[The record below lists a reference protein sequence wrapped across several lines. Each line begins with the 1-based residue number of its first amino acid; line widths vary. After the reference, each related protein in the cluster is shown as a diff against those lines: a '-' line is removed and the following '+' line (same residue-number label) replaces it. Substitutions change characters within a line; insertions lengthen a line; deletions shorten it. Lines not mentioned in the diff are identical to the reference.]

1 VIFELVL
8 AGLFLMFGLISGVNS
23 LRGARPI
30 EDPRVRFLVA
40 VHDSAKAGFW
50 LALGAFFLGFALIE
64 EPQAYRWFAMLPIA
78 MAGLR
83 LATAAFLSRS

>member
-1 VIFELVL
+1 VIFEFVL
-8 AGLFLMFGLISGVNS
+8 AGIFLLFGLVSAANS
-23 LRGARPI
+23 LRGAEPI

-40 VHDSAKAGFW
+40 VHNSAKAGFW

-64 EPQAYRWFAMLPIA
+64 EPQAFRWFAMLPVV

-83 LATAAFLSRS
+83 LASAALLSRG

>member
-8 AGLFLMFGLISGVNS
+8 AGLFLLFGLVSAVNS
-23 LRGARPI
+23 LRGAEPI

-40 VHDSAKAGFW
+40 VHNSAKAGFW
-50 LALGAFFLGFALIE
+50 LALSAFFLGFALIE
-64 EPQAYRWFAMLPIA
+64 EPQAFRWFAMLPVL

-83 LATAAFLSRS
+83 LASAALLSRS

>member
-1 VIFELVL
+1 MIFEFVL
-8 AGLFLMFGLISGVNS
+8 AGTFLLFGLVSAVNS
-23 LRGARPI
+23 LRGAEPI

-40 VHDSAKAGFW
+40 VHNSAKAGFW

-64 EPQAYRWFAMLPIA
+64 EPQAFRWFAMLPVV

-83 LATAAFLSRS
+83 LASAALLSRG

>member
-8 AGLFLMFGLISGVNS
+8 AGLFLMFGLISAVNS
-23 LRGARPI
+23 LREARPI
-30 EDPRVRFLVA
+30 DDPRVRFLVA

-50 LALGAFFLGFALIE
+50 LALAAFFLGFALIE
-64 EPQAYRWFAMLPIA
+64 EPQAFRWFALLPVA

-83 LATAAFLSRS
+83 LVTAALLSRS